1 MRSRT
6 KWMLA
11 LLVVL
16 IVGIQFA
23 RPARTNPPEEF
34 SKSIF
39 ADAAV
44 WQDAPKTIER
54 ACMDCHS
61 SRTRW
66 PWYSNVAPVSWLVAD
81 DVAKGRERFS
91 LSNWSKYNQPQK
103 IVLLEDVCKLVKR
116 HAMPL
121 PIYIPMHAE
130 AKLTEQE
137 REEICTWSEHARER
151 VAAGGK

>member
-1 MRSRT
+1 MRPRT
-6 KWMLA
+6 KWLLA

-16 IVGIQFA
+16 FVGIQFA
-23 RPARTNPPEEF
+23 RPARTNPPEEVT
-34 SKSIF
+34 KTIF

-54 ACMDCHS
+54 ACIDCHS

-66 PWYSNVAPVSWLVAD
+66 PWYSNVAPVSWLVAGH
-81 DVAKGRERFS
+81 VSEGREHFD
-91 LSNWSKYNQPQK
+91 LSNWGEYKPSRKLD
-103 IVLLEDVCKLVKR
+103 LLEDACKLAKS

-137 REEICTWSEHARER
+137 RQEICAWTERARQR
-151 VAAGGK
+151 VSAAGK

>member
-1 MRSRT
+1 
-6 KWMLA
+6 MLA

-16 IVGIQFA
+16 IAGIQFA

-34 SKSIF
+34 SKTIF

-54 ACMDCHS
+54 ACLDCHS

-66 PWYSNVAPVSWLVAD
+66 PWYSNVAPVSWLVAG
-81 DVAKGRERFS
+81 DVAEAREQMN
-91 LSNWSKYNQPQK
+91 LSNWAEYKPSRKLD
-103 IVLLEDVCKLVKR
+103 LLEDVCKLVKR

-137 REEICTWSEHARER
+137 RQEICAWSERARER
-151 VAAGGK
+151 VAAAGK